1 VPEFEVEPLAGPN
14 AEVRGVL
21 AAGTLLRSYQLISVL
36 GQGGFGVTYLARDTK
51 LDREVAIKEYL
62 PTSLALREDGTMVL
76 PRSLDLAEEFAWGRE
91 RFLDEAR
98 TLAKLEGAP
107 SIVRVIDFLE
117 ANGTAY
123 TVMALIRGETLD
135 RRLRQDGTL
144 SPPAVERLLFPLLDG
159 LERVHEIG
167 FLHRDIKPA
176 NIVLDRDGAP
186 TLIDFGAARAA
197 MAGRTGPMTAIFTP
211 GYAAAEQFASA
222 SQGPWTDIYGLS
234 ATLYHA
240 ITGRAPPSA
249 FDRVLDDAYVP
260 LSRLHPPGYAPE
272 LLAGIDA
279 GLALRSNNRPRN
291 VTVWRPM
298 LRGMQAAPSSS
309 MPTVLLPR
317 STAGPSSIA
326 PPAAPERT
334 SAPGNP
340 VASRRHRLLWGSVAS
355 ALILIGTVGYF
366 GRTLFLGTAVQT
378 MTAEELSWA
387 LEERR
392 KADGLAEEKKKLEEE
407 AARQAAADA
416 EAKRK
421 ADEEL
426 AAAQQ
431 QRQKAEEELV
441 RLRTDMEARRKT
453 AEETRQKAAADA
465 QRVLDEAAQKNKA
478 AAEIAALRKADEEAR
493 QKAAAEAAAKQAA
506 DEETQR
512 KAEAEAAA
520 LRQAEEAAQRKA
532 TAEADAKRKADL
544 ALAAA
549 QAERQR
555 AEEDAR
561 QMAEAETARRKADEE
576 ARQQAE
582 IAAQKKAAEAE
593 TAKRKVDEEARQ
605 QAEVAA
611 QKKAAEAAENTLGL
625 PITERQRLQVAL
637 TSLGFDTRGN
647 DGVFGP
653 RSREMIAAWQKA
665 RGQPATGFVNGPQQ
679 QALLK
684 EAIAAV
690 AKYDAEQKKIEE
702 EKKKVEEEAKVRAAA
717 AAAAAAAV
725 AAANPYPF
733 DGPWKRDRTAKC
745 QSAPDN
751 ISFNGLTVRD
761 GKFSYTSVGE
771 HHRETCSVQINPN
784 GSFRNDECLLQ
795 MHGQINGDLL
805 QLSYLNPSYGPCDVS
820 ARRGE

>member
-1 VPEFEVEPLAGPN
+1 MPEFEIEPLAGPN

-21 AAGTLLRSYQLISVL
+21 AAGTLLHSYQLISVL

-76 PRSLDLAEEFAWGRE
+76 PRSLDLTEEFAWGRE

-135 RRLRQDGTL
+135 RRLRRDRIL
-144 SPPAVERLLFPLLDG
+144 SPAAVERLLFPLLDG

-197 MAGRTGPMTAIFTP
+197 MAGRSEPMTAIFTP

-279 GLALRSNNRPRN
+279 GLAVRSSNRPRS
-291 VTVWRPM
+291 VAVWRPM
-298 LRGMQAAPSSS
+298 LRGTQAAPSSS
-309 MPTVLLPR
+309 MSTVLLPR
-317 STAGPSSIA
+317 STAGPSSIVL
-326 PPAAPERT
+326 PAAPERT
-334 SAPGNP
+334 SALGNP
-340 VASRRHRLLWGSVAS
+340 VASRRRRLLWGGVAC
-355 ALILIGTVGYF
+355 ALILVGTVGYF

-407 AARQAAADA
+407 AARQVAADA

-441 RLRTDMEARRKT
+441 RLRADMEARRKT

-478 AAEIAALRKADEEAR
+478 AADIAALRKADEEAR
-493 QKAAAEAAAKQAA
+493 HQAAAEAAAKQAV

-532 TAEADAKRKADL
+532 TTEADAKRKADL

-561 QMAEAETARRKADEE
+561 QMAAAETARRKADEE

-582 IAAQKKAAEAE
+582 AAAQKKAAEAE
-593 TAKRKVDEEARQ
+593 TARRKADAEARQ
-605 QAEVAA
+605 QADVAA
-611 QKKAAEAAENTLGL
+611 QKKAAEAAENTLRL
-625 PITERQRLQVAL
+625 PIAERQRLQVAL
-637 TSLGFDTRGN
+637 TSLGFDTRGS

-665 RGQPATGFVNGPQQ
+665 RGQPATGFVDGPQQ

-684 EAIAAV
+684 EATAAV
-690 AKYDAEQKKIEE
+690 AKYDSEQKKIEE
-702 EKKKVEEEAKVRAAA
+702 EKKKVEEEAKVPAA
-717 AAAAAAAV
+717 

-795 MHGQINGDLL
+795 MHGQIDGDLL